1 MSALGTTVLSELRS
15 IVGPSHVLEDRDVK
29 VGYERDITGRFAG
42 TASAVVRPADT
53 AQVAQIVSA
62 CSRAGVPVVVQGGN
76 TGLSGGA
83 IPFDGEVVVSLRR
96 LVAIQPI
103 DAPSGQVSVGAG
115 VTLEA
120 LQEHA
125 RASGLRFPV
134 DHAARSAATIGG
146 MVATNAGGPLAL
158 RHGTMRNQV
167 VGLEVVLGDGRVMR
181 RMEGL
186 LKDNAGYDF
195 TPTLVGSEGTL
206 AVVTAARLRLSRDP
220 SFRLTALLG
229 LDSLDD
235 AVSLVSALRPSVEAL
250 EAADFF
256 TEDGMALVCRHRRV
270 GAPFAGR
277 HPAYLVLEVADD
289 SDPSEVLAQ
298 ALEPVESLVRDIA
311 VATDT
316 ARRAALWSYREGHNE
331 AINLS
336 GVPLKV
342 DVSVAPAEAARFAE
356 DVGRLV
362 GRSGGAARLVLY
374 GHLGDGNV
382 HVNVL
387 EPPDPVEELEA
398 DIMRL
403 VSEYRGSINAEHG
416 VGRAKVAWLHYSR
429 SPDEIALMRSVKRL
443 FDPAGILGPGR
454 VFSAELDGGPS
465 RAS

>member
-15 IVGPSHVLEDRDVK
+15 IVGSSHVLVDPDVK

-42 TASAVVRPADT
+42 TASAVVLPADT
-53 AQVAQIVSA
+53 AEVTQIVEA
-62 CSRAGVPVVVQGGN
+62 CCRARVPVVAQGGN

-83 IPFDGEVVVSLRR
+83 VPFDGEVVLSLRR
-96 LVAIQPI
+96 LGAIGPI
-103 DAPSGQVSVGAG
+103 DPLSGQVSVGAG
-115 VTLEA
+115 VTLEELHA
-120 LQEHA
+120 HA

-167 VGLEVVLGDGRVMR
+167 VGLEVVLGDGRVLR

-206 AVVTAARLRLSRDP
+206 AVVTAARLRLARDP
-220 SFRLTALLG
+220 TFRLTALLG

-235 AVSLVSALRPSVEAL
+235 AVSLVSALRPSVGAL

-256 TEDGMALVCRHRRV
+256 TEDGMALVCEHRGV
-270 GAPFAGR
+270 EPPFAGR
-277 HPAYLVLEVADD
+277 HPAYVVLEVADD
-289 SDPSEVLAQ
+289 SDPSEVLAR
-298 ALEPVESLVRDIA
+298 ALEPVEALVRDIA
-311 VATDT
+311 VANDT
-316 ARRAALWSYREGHNE
+316 ARRAALWSYRESHNE

-342 DVSVAPAEAARFAE
+342 DVSVAPADAARFAE
-356 DVGRLV
+356 DVRHLV
-362 GRSGGAARLVLY
+362 GRSGESARLVLY

-387 EPPDPVEELEA
+387 EPPDRVEDLEA

-416 VGRAKVAWLHYSR
+416 VGRAKVAWLHFSR
-429 SPDEIALMRSVKRL
+429 SPDEIALMRSVKRI
-443 FDPAGILGPGR
+443 FDPEGILGPGR
-454 VFSAELDGGPS
+454 IFSAEPETAPR